1 MRLLRKGTLCL
12 PIVLMTRV
20 LNGRAL
26 LDVGNARALEG
37 ADMAVKT
44 EKKPDAAAAP
54 GAEKKDAKPAKGA
67 GGGLLTKTPVLMG
80 GVMLIEAVV
89 LFAGFKFLGAG
100 APPADAANV
109 AHLDEGGSGDDGHG
123 GEDGKRVAVDR
134 KKTVEVNVLDFKAP
148 NKLAGRTFLYDVSIY
163 LVTKHE
169 FAEQVKQTIKDRE
182 ALIKDRIRT
191 IIAQSDPEKLGGGSE
206 PGLET
211 LRRQVKYQ
219 LDEIIGDEM
228 ISEVLV
234 PRCIPF
240 RTDY

>member
-1 MRLLRKGTLCL
+1 M
-12 PIVLMTRV
+12 
-20 LNGRAL
+20 
-26 LDVGNARALEG
+26 
-37 ADMAVKT
+37 ADKA
-44 EKKPDAAAAP
+44 EKKPDAAAAAAAA
-54 GAEKKDAKPAKGA
+54 GDKKDAKGAKTA
-67 GGGLLTKTPVLMG
+67 GGGASALLTRTPVLMG
-80 GVMLIEAVV
+80 GVMLLEAVV

-100 APPADAANV
+100 APAADAAHV
-109 AHLDEGGSGDDGHG
+109 ANLDDGHG
-123 GEDGKRVAVDR
+123 NSGHADGHGGDGKSPSLDKR
-134 KKTVEVNVLDFKAP
+134 KTVEVNVLDFKAP
-148 NKLAGRTFLYDVSIY
+148 NKLSGRTFLYDVSIY

-169 FAEQVKQTIKDRE
+169 HAESVKQTIKDRE
-182 ALIKDRIRT
+182 ALIKDRVRT

-219 LDEIIGDEM
+219 LDEIIGEEM